1 MLTKKMLVTG
11 IAGALVLSA
20 CAAPATPAPTS
31 TPVPT
36 APPPTEAPAPDIVDT
51 AVAAG
56 TFTTLAAALEAAGLV
71 ETLKGEGPFTVFA
84 PTDEAFAK
92 LDKALLDDLLKPE
105 NKDTLVAIL
114 TYHVVPGKVT
124 AADVVKLTSAKTVQG
139 EEITIKVDGNTVMV
153 NDAKVTQTDIA
164 ARNGVIHV
172 IDTVI
177 LPPTVAEKL
186 AAPAQDIV
194 EVAVAAGNFKTL
206 AAALEA
212 AGLVE
217 TLKGEG
223 PFTVFAPTD
232 EAFAK
237 LDKALLDDLLKPE
250 NKDTLVAI
258 LTYHVVPGKVTAAD
272 VVNLTSAKT
281 VQGEEITI
289 KVDGNTVMVNDAKVT
304 QTDIAASNGVIHV
317 IDTVILPPTVAEK
330 LAAPAQDIVE
340 VAVAAGS
347 FKTLAA
353 ALEAAGLV
361 ETLKGEGPFTVFAPT
376 DEAFAKL
383 DKALLDDL
391 LKPENKDT
399 LVAILTYHVVPG
411 KVTAADVVNLTS
423 AKTVQ
428 GEEITIKVDGNTVMV
443 NDAKVTQTDIA
454 ARNGVIHVIDT
465 VILPPTVA
473 EKLAAPAQDIVE
485 VAVAA
490 GNFKTLA
497 AALEAAGLVET
508 LKGEG
513 PFTVFAPTDEAFA
526 KLDKKLLDDLL
537 KPANKDRLVAIL
549 TYHVVPGK
557 VTAADVVKL
566 NKAKTV
572 QGEEITIKVDGN
584 TVMVNNAKVTQT
596 DIAARNGVIHV
607 IDTVILPPSLR

>member
-36 APPPTEAPAPDIVDT
+36 APPPTEVPVPDIVDT

-56 TFTTLAAALEAAGLV
+56 TFTTLAAALEAAGLVETLKGEGPFTVFAPTDEAFAKLDKALLDDLLKPENKDTLVAILTYHVVPGKVTAADVVNLTSAKTVQGEEITIKVDGNTVMVNDAKVTQTDIPARNGVIHVIDTVILPPSVAEKLAAPAQDIVEVAVAAGNFKTLAAALEAAGLV

-164 ARNGVIHV
+164 ASNGVIHV

-258 LTYHVVPGKVTAAD
+258 LTYHVMPGKVTAAD

-317 IDTVILPPTVAEK
+317 IDTVILPP
-330 LAAPAQDIVE
+330 
-340 VAVAAGS
+340 S
-347 FKTLAA
+347 
-353 ALEAAGLV
+353 
-361 ETLKGEGPFTVFAPT
+361 
-376 DEAFAKL
+376 
-383 DKALLDDL
+383 
-391 LKPENKDT
+391 
-399 LVAILTYHVVPG
+399 
-411 KVTAADVVNLTS
+411 
-423 AKTVQ
+423 
-428 GEEITIKVDGNTVMV
+428 
-443 NDAKVTQTDIA
+443 
-454 ARNGVIHVIDT
+454 
-465 VILPPTVA
+465 VA

-537 KPANKDRLVAIL
+537 KPENKDTLVAIL

-566 NKAKTV
+566 TSAKTV

-584 TVMVNNAKVTQT
+584 TVTVNTAKVTQT
-596 DIAARNGVIHV
+596 DVAASNGVIHV